1 MSAYTGGNGGRGGQ
15 RNGYGP
21 GNGYGRGNGNGPGGG
36 RRRGC
41 VGFLLLPV
49 HLAGRLHRPTRPDRL
64 VDHAIERAQ
73 IARSLIG
80 LFATFW
86 LLYSYPVRESA
97 QGLLEDRL
105 AELIVSAGLLL
116 VLAPL
121 MIGAFVYCA
130 RPPGPAFYRRRLRG
144 PLISLGALLAT
155 AAVFWGAVLQQGLAT
170 TVFGAGA
177 MGMLLTPVIGI
188 LGLFSLPF
196 TLASAALCVH
206 HAFRTADVHEVLPPL
221 ISPVLVW
228 ALAAVQV
235 FENAPV
241 DAPLPVRILFLLGPP
256 LSVTALSGW
265 EVRRLR
271 VRYGITLRGALGRA
285 EPGVSSRA
293 GSAGRG

>member
-1 MSAYTGGNGGRGGQ
+1 MSAYTSGN
-15 RNGYGP
+15 
-21 GNGYGRGNGNGPGGG
+21 GNGYGNGQGYGSGSGPGGG

-41 VGFLLLPV
+41 VGLLLLPV
-49 HLAGRLHRPTRPDRL
+49 HLAGRVHRPTRPDRL
-64 VDHAIERAQ
+64 VDPAIERAQ

-80 LFATFW
+80 LFATLW
-86 LLYSYPVRESA
+86 LLYSYPVKESA
-97 QGLLEDRL
+97 QGLMEDRL
-105 AELIVSAGLLL
+105 VELILSAGLLL

-121 MIGAFVYCA
+121 LIGAFVCAA

-155 AAVFWGAVLQQGLAT
+155 AALFWGGVLQQGLST
-170 TVFGAGA
+170 TLFGAGPL
-177 MGMLLTPVIGI
+177 GMLLTPV
-188 LGLFSLPF
+188 LGFLALFSIPF

-228 ALAAVQV
+228 ALAVVQV
-235 FENAPV
+235 FDNAPV

-256 LSVTALSGW
+256 LSVTALSAW
-265 EVRRLR
+265 ELRRLR
-271 VRYGITLRGALGRA
+271 VRYGITLRAALGRPV
-285 EPGVSSRA
+285 PGVSARR